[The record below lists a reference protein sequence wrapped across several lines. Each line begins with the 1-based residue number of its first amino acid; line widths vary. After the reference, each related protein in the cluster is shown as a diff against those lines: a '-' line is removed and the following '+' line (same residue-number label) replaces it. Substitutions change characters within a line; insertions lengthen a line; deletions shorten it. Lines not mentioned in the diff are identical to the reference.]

1 MAVTR
6 LFLLFLLL
14 VGLSGCTSAQERQDE
29 ADADIK
35 EQKLLLLQD
44 YRNCLK
50 EHKGEENIEE
60 VCEPFKEAAETFN
73 K

>member
-1 MAVTR
+1 MTVTR
-6 LFLLFLLL
+6 MFLLSLLL